1 MILIAGGTGR
11 LGTVLATRLTGRG
24 LAVRVLTRVPS
35 RADDLAALGVE
46 VATGDVRDRASVAA
60 AVRGADTVV
69 SAIHGFTGTRG
80 ASPATIDYQ
89 GNINLI
95 DAART
100 ADAEMVLM
108 SVVGAAADSPIEL
121 FRMKHAA
128 EQHLLAAGGRWTIV
142 RATAFLELWIDL
154 LGKTAARSGRPVVFG
169 RGNNPINFVS
179 VTDVAGLVEH
189 AVTDPATRSRIL
201 EIGGPDNLTFNQF
214 AAAIQQAAGRSSAP
228 RHVPPGVL
236 RFIARS
242 AGLLRPELGRQARA
256 AVVMDQ
262 ADFTFDP
269 TATRSAYPDIPRT
282 PLSACLRQ
290 PAADAMR
297 RRPGAVRAD
306 HVR

>member
-11 LGTVLATRLTGRG
+11 LGTLLATRLIGRG

-60 AVRGADTVV
+60 AVRGADVVV

-80 ASPATIDYQ
+80 ASPASIDYQ
-89 GNINLI
+89 GNVNLI

-108 SVVGAAADSPIEL
+108 SVVGAAVDSPMEL
-121 FRMKHAA
+121 LRMKHAA
-128 EQHLLAAGGRWTIV
+128 EHHLRAAGGRWTIV

-169 RGNNPINFVS
+169 RGDNLINFVS
-179 VTDVAGLVEH
+179 VTDVAGLVER
-189 AVTDPATRSRIL
+189 AVTDAGTRSRIL
-201 EIGGPDNLTFNQF
+201 EIGGPDNLTFNQL
-214 AAAIQQAAGRSSAP
+214 AAAIQQAAGRASTP
-228 RHVPPGVL
+228 RHVPPLML
-236 RFIARS
+236 RLIAGS

-256 AVVMDQ
+256 ALVMDQ
-262 ADFTFDP
+262 ADFTFDS
-269 TATRSAYPDIPRT
+269 TAIRRAYPNIPRT
-282 PLSACLRQ
+282 PLSKCLI
-290 PAADAMR
+290 
-297 RRPGAVRAD
+297 RA
-306 HVR
+306 RA